1 MPEYEQ
7 FLVEQENFQ
16 GTLGELAYALRTHE
30 LAPRRID
37 LYQLVRSYLLYFE
50 RYAAADLELA
60 TEALPRLA
68 HVIELK
74 TRLLLPKPPRA
85 TADDEEEVVAA
96 TLEAVALLEE
106 LEDAILFLR
115 RRREERRFVVPA
127 SASAPEYPR
136 RERPSRVTPA
146 ELARLAGRYRV
157 GGYFEFAIE
166 HLTLAGMARF
176 VLRALRSVKS
186 AQLWELLGAR
196 DWSTRTIGL
205 AAVLELV
212 REGRVS
218 AHQDEPFGPITV
230 TAALAGSATQNRGRP
245 PQSHHADWADAADAE
260 PHEDPAAAPAA

>member
-1 MPEYEQ
+1 VHEYEQ

-30 LAPRRID
+30 LAPKRID
-37 LYQLVRSYLLYFE
+37 LYQLVRSYLHYFE
-50 RYAAADLELA
+50 RYAADDLELA

-74 TRLLLPKPPRA
+74 TRLLLPRPPQA
-85 TADDEEEVVAA
+85 AADDEEEAVAA

-146 ELARLAGRYRV
+146 ELARLAGKYRV

-186 AQLWELLGAR
+186 AKLWELLGAG
-196 DWSTRTIGL
+196 DWSTRAVGL

-212 REGRVS
+212 RERRVS
-218 AHQDEPFGPITV
+218 AHQEEPFGPITV
-230 TAALAGSATQNRGRP
+230 AMIGSGSAAQPRGRP
-245 PQSHHADWADAADAE
+245 APSPHGDWVDASEAGTDD
-260 PHEDPAAAPAA
+260 HPAAAPAA